1 MSNASY
7 NEFHTSFGKI
17 VDNYKDNANSLW
29 LACKKAANMYL
40 ENGEGRAIKD
50 IEEALATARKEDT
63 RDLKA
68 ALSGAI
74 NTFRAIA
81 WGEFHHA
88 KKSGQDC
95 WHLPFEHSKETLKSS
110 LDEIGL
116 DAWKEGRDG
125 FKAVFQL
132 SVVVKKEQKSPEK
145 RLEELATAAGKIL
158 MSMDKEALDKF
169 IAAVKKEAGIREE
182 EAKEAKAAS
191 DAAAK
196 FAAAKKNV
204 KKAA

>member
-7 NEFHTSFGKI
+7 NEFHVSFGKI
-17 VDNYKDNANSLW
+17 VENYKTNASDLW

-40 ENGEGRAIKD
+40 EDGESRAIKD
-50 IEEALATARKEDT
+50 IEEALAKARKEDA

-95 WHLPFEHSKETLKSS
+95 WHLPFAHSKETLKAA

-132 SVVVKKEQKSPEK
+132 SVEVKKEQKSPEK
-145 RLEELATAAGKIL
+145 RLEELAAAAGKIL

-182 EAKEAKAAS
+182 AKAAA
-191 DAAAK
+191 DAAEK
-196 FAAAKKNV
+196 FAAAKKAV

>member
-7 NEFHTSFGKI
+7 NEFHTSFGEI
-17 VDNYKDNANSLW
+17 VDNYKANASALW

-40 ENGEGRAIKD
+40 EDGESRAVKD
-50 IEEALATARKEDT
+50 IEEALAKARKEDA

-95 WHLPFEHSKETLKSS
+95 WHLPFEHSKETLKAA

-132 SVVVKKEQKSPEK
+132 SVVVKKDQKSPEK
-145 RLEELATAAGKIL
+145 RLEELAAAAGKIL
-158 MSMDKEALDKF
+158 MAMDKEAFDKF

-182 EAKEAKAAS
+182 EAKAAEAAS
-191 DAAAK
+191 NAAAK
-196 FAAAKKNV
+196 FAAAKKAA
-204 KKAA
+204 KAA

>member
-1 MSNASY
+1 MSNANY
-7 NEFHTSFGKI
+7 NEFHTSFDRI
-17 VDNYKDNANSLW
+17 VDNYKANAGDLW

-40 ENGEGRAIKD
+40 ENGESRAVKD
-50 IEEALATARKEDT
+50 IEDALVTARKEDA

-68 ALSGAI
+68 ALGAAI

-95 WHLPFEHSKETLKSS
+95 WHLPFEHSKETLKAA

-116 DAWKEGRDG
+116 DAWKQGRDG

-132 SVVVKKEQKSPEK
+132 SVVVKKDQKSPEK
-145 RLEELATAAGKIL
+145 RLEELAAAAGKIL
-158 MSMDKEALDKF
+158 MALDKEALDKF
-169 IAAVKKEAGIREE
+169 IEAVKREAGVRE
-182 EAKEAKAAS
+182 EAKAAAN
-191 DAAAK
+191 AAEK
-196 FAAAKKNV
+196 FAAAKKAA
-204 KKAA
+204 KAA

>member
-40 ENGEGRAIKD
+40 ENGEGRAVKD

-95 WHLPFEHSKETLKSS
+95 WHLPFEHSKETLKAA

-169 IAAVKKEAGIREE
+169 IAAIKREAGIREE

>member
-40 ENGEGRAIKD
+40 ENGEGRAVKD

-95 WHLPFEHSKETLKSS
+95 WHLPFEHSKETLKAA

-169 IAAVKKEAGIREE
+169 IAAVKREAGIREE

>member
-7 NEFHTSFGKI
+7 NEFHVSFGEI
-17 VDNYKDNANSLW
+17 VENYKTNASDLW

-40 ENGEGRAIKD
+40 EDGESRAVKD
-50 IEEALATARKEDT
+50 IEEALAKARKEDA

-95 WHLPFEHSKETLKSS
+95 WHLPFEHSKETLKAA

-145 RLEELATAAGKIL
+145 RLEELAAAAGKIL
-158 MSMDKEALDKF
+158 MSMDKEALNKF
-169 IAAVKKEAGIREE
+169 IAAVKKEAGVRE
-182 EAKEAKAAS
+182 EAKAVA
-191 DAAAK
+191 DAAEK
-196 FAAAKKNV
+196 FAAAKKAV

>member
-7 NEFHTSFGKI
+7 NEFHGSFVKI
-17 VDNYKDNANSLW
+17 IDNYKDNASNLW

-40 ENGEGRAIKD
+40 ENGEARAVKD
-50 IEEALATARKEDT
+50 IEEALATARKEDS

-95 WHLPFEHSKETLKSS
+95 WHLPFEHSKETLKAA

-145 RLEELATAAGKIL
+145 RLEELAAAAGKIL
-158 MSMDKEALDKF
+158 MAMDKAALGKF
-169 IAAVKKEAGIREE
+169 IAAVKREAGIRE
-182 EAKEAKAAS
+182 EAKAAS

-196 FAAAKKNV
+196 FAAAKKAA
-204 KKAA
+204 KAA

>member
-17 VDNYKDNANSLW
+17 VDNYKANASDLW

-40 ENGEGRAIKD
+40 ENGEGRAVKD
-50 IEEALATARKEDT
+50 IEEALATARKEDA

-95 WHLPFEHSKETLKSS
+95 WHLPFEHSKETLKAA
-110 LDEIGL
+110 LDAIGL

-145 RLEELATAAGKIL
+145 RLEELAAAAGKIL
-158 MSMDKEALDKF
+158 MAMDKEALDKF
-169 IAAVKKEAGIREE
+169 IKMVKREAGVRE
-182 EAKEAKAAS
+182 EAKAAS

-196 FAAAKKNV
+196 FATARKNA
-204 KKAA
+204 KAA

>member
-7 NEFHTSFGKI
+7 NEFHVSFGKI
-17 VDNYKDNANSLW
+17 VENYKTNASDLW

-40 ENGEGRAIKD
+40 EDGESRAVKD
-50 IEEALATARKEDT
+50 IEEALAKARKEDA

-95 WHLPFEHSKETLKSS
+95 WHLPFEHSKETLKAA

-132 SVVVKKEQKSPEK
+132 SVAVKKEQKSPEK
-145 RLEELATAAGKIL
+145 RLEELAAAAGKIL

>member
-7 NEFHTSFGKI
+7 NEFHGSFVKI
-17 VDNYKDNANSLW
+17 INNYKTNASDLW

-40 ENGEGRAIKD
+40 ENGESRAVKD
-50 IEEALATARKEDT
+50 IEDALATARREDA

-81 WGEFHHA
+81 WGELHHV

-95 WHLPFEHSKETLKSS
+95 YHLPYEHSKETLKAA

-132 SVVVKKEQKSPEK
+132 SVVVKKDQKSPEK
-145 RLEELATAAGKIL
+145 RLEEIAVAAGKIL
-158 MSMDKEALDKF
+158 MAMDKEALDKF
-169 IAAVKKEAGIREE
+169 IAAVKKEAGVREE
-182 EAKEAKAAS
+182 AEAAAG
-191 DAAAK
+191 AAAK
-196 FAAAKKNV
+196 FAAAKKAAA
-204 KKAA
+204 KAA

>member
-40 ENGEGRAIKD
+40 EDGESRAVKD
-50 IEEALATARKEDT
+50 IEDALATARKEDT

-95 WHLPFEHSKETLKSS
+95 WHLPFAHSKETLKAA

-132 SVVVKKEQKSPEK
+132 SVVVKKDQKTPEQ
-145 RLEELATAAGKIL
+145 RLEELAAAAGKIL

-169 IAAVKKEAGIREE
+169 IAAVKKEAGVRE
-182 EAKEAKAAS
+182 EAKAAS

-196 FAAAKKNV
+196 FAAARKNA
-204 KKAA
+204 KAA